1 METYAN
7 RHAQTADLS
16 TAGKLVAP
24 TLRTFNDPMKARN
37 LMKTLL
43 CLCAVVLLAACSSM
57 PAGSQH
63 SEVRHPDAF
72 HSYID

>member
-7 RHAQTADLS
+7 RHAQIADLS

-24 TLRTFNDPMKARN
+24 ALRTFNDPMKARN

-43 CLCAVVLLAACSSM
+43 CLCAVALLAACSSM